1 VRKVAELLA
10 GKAAVVQINTDEN
23 PGLSAR
29 YAVQGIPALFLLR
42 DGKIVDKL
50 TGAQTAEA
58 IIDWF
63 KRQVRD

>member
-58 IIDWF
+58 IINWF

>member
-1 VRKVAELLA
+1 MLA

-29 YAVQGIPALFLLR
+29 YGVQGIPALFLLR

-63 KRQVRD
+63 KQQIRD